1 MRAVKRRL
9 TFHFLIQYFTIALL
23 LSVIVVGLV
32 ILLFWFIANEDM
44 KRSFP
49 AGALSSLA
57 TEINIVDGEA
67 TISKGWNEE
76 LKKQEMWFQIINE
89 DGNEIASSNTPANV
103 PKSYSFNELLKIDEE
118 NRFRDYHV
126 YTEIDTF
133 SFSDPY
139 YYLLGY
145 KDPAYEHLI
154 ALMNKYSHYGKI
166 ESSYIENVNNEL
178 LKEDETLHIVDVNGE
193 IIQRFGR
200 MLEIQE
206 YKPLE
211 ILSRRIDQG
220 MYPTK
225 ISVISD
231 EKSNFT
237 WVLHSKNK
245 LTKEYSNPTFFRNL
259 LIAFIV
265 VAIIVLVITISI
277 AVWHGFRYGRPIVIF
292 TSWLGRMEQGQY
304 QEVLTERERKR
315 IFRKSGKVR
324 TRYRLYQEVFQA
336 FYSMAERLSSAEKE
350 RKRLDQTREE
360 WMTGISHDLRTPLST
375 VQGYGHL
382 LESEKYEWSRLE
394 IKDMGKVIREKG
406 EYMLEL
412 VEDFSLAFQLK
423 NNALEVSKEEVNIN
437 MFLRDIVSKY
447 KEDRTLLGVNLS
459 LVEEVDHV
467 QLTISR
473 KWFERIFDNLI
484 MNAIKHNPTSTI
496 ITLIIKR
503 GKYPDSIAIKIKDN
517 GVGMEEEMK
526 EKLFNRYYRG
536 TNTEEKVDGAGL
548 GMSIAKEIV
557 KLHNGD
563 IHVSSQVGEGTVI
576 TLTFPVQVELE

>member
-1 MRAVKRRL
+1 M
-9 TFHFLIQYFTIALL
+9 TIALL
-23 LSVIVVGLV
+23 LSIIVVGLV
-32 ILLFWFIANEDM
+32 FLLFWFISNEDM

-49 AGALSSLA
+49 AGALSSLV

-67 TISKGWNEE
+67 SISKNWGEE
-76 LKKQEMWFQIINE
+76 LKKKKMWFQIINE
-89 DGNEIASSNTPANV
+89 DGKEIASSNTPANI
-103 PKSYSFNELLKIDEE
+103 PDSYTFSDLLEIDKE
-118 NRFRDYHV
+118 NRYREYHV
-126 YTEIDTF
+126 YTEIDTITY
-133 SFSDPY
+133 SDPY
-139 YYLLGY
+139 YFLLGY
-145 KDPAYEHLI
+145 KDHSYKHLVG
-154 ALMNKYSHYGKI
+154 LMNKYGQSGKI
-166 ESSYIENVNNEL
+166 DSRQKESITSEL
-178 LKEDETLHIVDVNGE
+178 LKKNETLHIVDSDGH
-193 IIQRFGR
+193 ILQMFGKK
-200 MLEIQE
+200 LDIQE

-220 MYPTK
+220 MYHTK
-225 ISVISD
+225 VSVLSD
-231 EKSNFT
+231 EKSNLT
-237 WVLHSKNK
+237 WVLHSENY
-245 LTKEYSNPTFFRNL
+245 LSNEYTNPSFIRNL
-259 LIAFIV
+259 LLAFLV

-277 AVWHGFRYGRPIVIF
+277 AVWHGFRYGRPIMIF

-336 FYSMAERLSSAEKE
+336 FYSMAERLSSAERE

-382 LESEKYEWSRLE
+382 LESDKYEWSKAE
-394 IKDMGKVIREKG
+394 MKDMGKVIREKG

-423 NNALEVSKEEVNIN
+423 NNALEVSKEKVNIN
-437 MFLRDIVSKY
+437 IFLRDIVKKY
-447 KEDRTLLGVNLS
+447 REDRTLLEVNLS
-459 LVEEVDHV
+459 LVEEVDKV
-467 QLTISR
+467 QLNISR

-484 MNAIKHNPTSTI
+484 MNAIKHNPTYTMISI
-496 ITLIIKR
+496 IISR
-503 GKYPDSIAIKIKDN
+503 GMRPDVIDIKIKDN

-526 EKLFNRYYRG
+526 EKLFDRYYRG

-563 IHVSSQVGEGTVI
+563 IHVNSQVGKGTVI
-576 TLTFPVQVELE
+576 TLTFPIPIERE

>member
-57 TEINIVDGEA
+57 VEINIVDGEA

-126 YTEIDTF
+126 YTEIDTYT
-133 SFSDPY
+133 FSDPY

-145 KDPAYEHLI
+145 KDPSYEHLI
-154 ALMNKYSHYGKI
+154 ALMNKYSQYGEI
-166 ESSYIENVNNEL
+166 ESSHIENVNNEL
-178 LKEDETLHIVDVNGE
+178 LKEEETLHIVDANGE
-193 IIQRFGR
+193 IIQKFGSL
-200 MLEIQE
+200 LEIKE

-225 ISVISD
+225 ISVIPD

-304 QEVLTERERKR
+304 HEVLTERERKR

-437 MFLRDIVSKY
+437 IFLRDIVSKY
-447 KEDRTLLGVNLS
+447 KEDRTLMGVNLS
-459 LVEEVDHV
+459 LVEEMDHV

-503 GKYPDSIAIKIKDN
+503 GKNPDSIAIKIKDN

-526 EKLFNRYYRG
+526 EKLFDRYYRG

-563 IHVSSQVGEGTVI
+563 IHVSSRVGEGTVI
-576 TLTFPVQVELE
+576 TLTFPMPVELE

>member
-1 MRAVKRRL
+1 
-9 TFHFLIQYFTIALL
+9 
-23 LSVIVVGLV
+23 
-32 ILLFWFIANEDM
+32 M

-67 TISKGWNEE
+67 KVSKSWDEE
-76 LKKQEMWFQIINE
+76 LKKKNMWFQIVNE
-89 DGNEIASSNTPANV
+89 EGVEIASSNTPGNI
-103 PKSYSFNELLKIDEE
+103 PNSYTFNELLTIDEE
-118 NRFRDYHV
+118 NRFRGNHV
-126 YTEIDTF
+126 YTEIDTI
-133 SFSDPY
+133 SFPEPY

-145 KDPAYEHLI
+145 RDHSYEHLVS
-154 ALMNKYSHYGKI
+154 LMNKYNQDGKI
-166 ESSYIENVNNEL
+166 DSSLKEIINNEL
-178 LKEDETLHIVDVNGE
+178 LKENETLHIVNPEGN
-193 IIQRFGR
+193 ILQMFGHE
-200 MLEIQE
+200 LEIEE

-211 ILSRRIDQG
+211 ILSRSIDRG
-220 MYPTK
+220 MYQTNV
-225 ISVISD
+225 SVITD

-237 WVLHSKNK
+237 WVLHSENH
-245 LTKEYSNPTFFRNL
+245 LSNEYSNPTFFRNL
-259 LIAFIV
+259 LIAFVV

-382 LESEKYEWSRLE
+382 LESEKYEWSKAE
-394 IKDMGKVIREKG
+394 IKEMGKVIREKG

-423 NNALEVSKEEVNIN
+423 NNALEVSKEQVNIN
-437 MFLRDIVSKY
+437 IFLRDIVSKY
-447 KEDRTLLGVNLS
+447 REDRTLMGVNLL
-459 LVEEVDHV
+459 LVEEVESV

-484 MNAIKHNPTSTI
+484 MNAIKHNPTNTI
-496 ITLIIKR
+496 ITIIIKR
-503 GKYPDSIAIKIKDN
+503 GKDPDSIAIKVKDN

-526 EKLFNRYYRG
+526 EKLFARYYRG
-536 TNTEEKVDGAGL
+536 TNTDEKVDGAGL

-563 IHVSSQVGEGTVI
+563 IHVRSQLGKGTVV
-576 TLTFPVQVELE
+576 TLTFPTPVELECNV

>member
-133 SFSDPY
+133 SFPDPY

-145 KDPAYEHLI
+145 KDPSYEHLI
-154 ALMNKYSHYGKI
+154 ALMNKYSQYGEI
-166 ESSYIENVNNEL
+166 ESSHIENVNNEL
-178 LKEDETLHIVDVNGE
+178 LKEDETLHIVDANGE
-193 IIQRFGR
+193 IIQKFGS

-437 MFLRDIVSKY
+437 IFLRDIVSKY
-447 KEDRTLLGVNLS
+447 KEDRTLMGVNLS

-503 GKYPDSIAIKIKDN
+503 GKNPDSIAIKIKDN

-526 EKLFNRYYRG
+526 EKLFDRYYRG

-563 IHVSSQVGEGTVI
+563 IHVSSRVGEGTVI
-576 TLTFPVQVELE
+576 TLTFPMPVESE